1 MQNGQHQQCRNSN
14 ADSNAE
20 TESIG
25 IAESTASAL
34 PSEWHQH

>member
-1 MQNGQHQQCRNSN
+1 MQRNEKHQQCKMDSI
-14 ADSNAE
+14 SNAE

-34 PSEWHQH
+34 PSERHQH